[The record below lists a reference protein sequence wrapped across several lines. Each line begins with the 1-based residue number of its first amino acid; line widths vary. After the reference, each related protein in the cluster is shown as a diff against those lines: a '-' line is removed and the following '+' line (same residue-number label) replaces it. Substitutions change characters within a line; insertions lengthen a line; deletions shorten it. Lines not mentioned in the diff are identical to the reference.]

1 MWRFKTAA
9 QDLIG
14 VDIGSSTVNI
24 VELRFKGGGPR
35 VSGLGVA
42 PLQAG
47 AVIENR
53 IHDDDVVA
61 DALSCALAVAKP
73 LGKRACVAVP
83 AGAAIVRTLN
93 LPASL
98 DEEDIESRLQLESDK
113 HIPFPFDDITFDFQS
128 LGPCDDAVDQ
138 QAVLLVACRR
148 QAVEQRAGLLRR
160 VGLMPVAVDVDTFAV
175 ERAMSAPWIRSSSS
189 EEDGAGL
196 ALVDVGADSS
206 AFYIL
211 QRGRVVYRHDIALGG
226 RMLIEGVGDRHGAE
240 HGHGLPD
247 DTLAPFADALAGQV
261 GRALQLYH
269 AAGQGLE
276 IRHMSLAG
284 SVSVLPGLVG
294 RLAEKSELRVA
305 VVDPLHG
312 VRRHSRV
319 DARRLTEAAP
329 SMLTACGLAMRG
341 RP

>member
-1 MWRFKTAA
+1 MWRFKTA
-9 QDLIG
+9 DKGLIG
-14 VDIGSSTVNI
+14 VDIGSSTVNLA
-24 VELRFKGGGPR
+24 ELRFKSDEPR
-35 VSGLGVA
+35 VSGLGVV
-42 PLQAG
+42 PLPVG

-61 DALSCALAVAKP
+61 DALSRALAVAKP

-98 DEEDIESRLQLESDK
+98 DEVDIESRLQLESDK
-113 HIPFPFDDITFDFQS
+113 HIPFPFDDITFDFQA
-128 LGPCDDAVDQ
+128 LGPCDDAADQ

-160 VGLMPVAVDVDTFAV
+160 VGLTPVAVDVDTFAV
-175 ERAMSAPWIRSSSS
+175 ERAMTASGIRFSTSG
-189 EEDGAGL
+189 EDGEGL
-196 ALVDVGADSS
+196 ALVDIGADSS

-226 RMLIEGVGDRHGAE
+226 RMLIEGLGDRHGAE
-240 HGHGLPD
+240 HGNGLQD
-247 DTLAPFADALAGQV
+247 GTLAPFADALAGQI

-276 IRHMSLAG
+276 IRRMSLAG
-284 SVSVLPGLVG
+284 SVSELPGLAG
-294 RLAEKSELRVA
+294 RLTEKSGLRVA
-305 VVDPLHG
+305 VVNPLHG

-319 DARRLTEAAP
+319 DARLLAEAAP
-329 SMLTACGLAMRG
+329 SMLTARGLAMRG
-341 RP
+341 LP